1 MGKEEKGKQVRA
13 EVTEKDSCLSEEGA
27 EREEKVNG
35 LAASGFETAKRLTSE
50 IEDGISDAVCELLYR
65 LARDV
70 PEAQVI
76 VEVGRGKG
84 KSTIWLAKGSEA
96 GNRNNV
102 YSFSSQK
109 ESLDH
114 VKASGENMNTEF
126 TASLEK
132 AGVQNAL
139 ISFYPDHEETARRW
153 KKKIGLLWVNTS
165 GEYED
170 VKEIL
175 LSWERHLSTD
185 AMVVVHG
192 CDQRG
197 TGQVIKEH
205 VGSLGDLMHK
215 QSVDA
220 TMVLTFDKCMHY
232 WIINSH
238 EIGLCKYCGRTR
250 NFKRMRSESSQ
261 METWKRGNDRKSN

>member
-1 MGKEEKGKQVRA
+1 MRKEEKGRQARA
-13 EVTEKDSCLSEEGA
+13 EVTEKDGCLSEEGA
-27 EREEKVNG
+27 ERIEVVSG
-35 LAASGFETAKRLTSE
+35 LAASEFETVKRLTSE

-238 EIGLCKYCGRTR
+238 EIGLCKHCGRTR
-250 NFKRMRSESSQ
+250 DFKRMRSESSQ
-261 METWKRGNDRKSN
+261 TDTRKRVNGRTSN